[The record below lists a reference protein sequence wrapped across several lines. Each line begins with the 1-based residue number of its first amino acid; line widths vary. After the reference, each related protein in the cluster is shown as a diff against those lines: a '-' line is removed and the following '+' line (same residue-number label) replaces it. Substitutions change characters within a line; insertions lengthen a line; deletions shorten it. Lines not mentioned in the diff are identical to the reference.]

1 MNRNVCDKEYKMNVI
16 KKMLAMLVLI
26 WLLVLPALGSSGNA
40 LYEAVEKGDVSTV
53 QKLLLKSP
61 ALVNGLNEAGH
72 TPLHRAALRKQLETV
87 KLLIAKGADVNF
99 KSTCRQGA
107 TPLHFAA
114 SGGDLEVIKLLVAKG
129 AKVDGREI
137 DGETP
142 LCYAAFNGY
151 NDVVAFLLEKGAT
164 LNVKGLS
171 ERGSTPLGYAVS
183 QGKMETAKF
192 LVSKGAD
199 LLEKSADGRTLLHRA
214 AFRGNKELFQL
225 LVEKGVDVNA
235 KTDFGWAPI
244 HLACMHGNLDGAL
257 ILAKKGAKLNVKDR
271 EGRTPLYLSA
281 DRGHGK
287 LVSVL
292 LKAGADTSLKEK
304 NYGRTPLHTAAIKG
318 YGKITKLL
326 LSKDSNP
333 DAMDDRGKTPIYYAA
348 KYGNKTAAKLLKM
361 KGAKIGKLE
370 KNFGNSPLLS
380 KKLEKGQAITWY
392 LGHSGW
398 AIKTQNHFLV
408 FDYYKT
414 DKGPDEPLLANGF
427 INPEEIKDLNVTVMA
442 SHAHGDHYSPS
453 IFEWKKDVKNI
464 NYVMGFKPEKVDGYK
479 YIGPREKKKIGD
491 MKILTIESNDSGVA
505 FFVVVDGVKI
515 FHSGDHANRK
525 QDFSGPFAKEI
536 DFLAEHN
543 LKPDFFFAPISG
555 CGFGDLE
562 AVKKGVYYTVKKLS
576 PKVVFPMH
584 AIQNE
589 CRYNAFA
596 KEAKDTKLP
605 ADMCCAENRGDRFIY
620 KDKKMI

>member
-1 MNRNVCDKEYKMNVI
+1 MNVI

-26 WLLVLPALGSSGNA
+26 WLLLLPSFGSGGSGGNG
-40 LYEAVEKGDVSTV
+40 LYDAVVKGDMPTV
-53 QKLLLKSP
+53 QKLLLESP
-61 ALVNGLNEAGH
+61 KLVNLRNDAGF
-72 TPLHRAALRKQLETV
+72 TPLHLAALNKQGETV
-87 KLLIAKGADVNF
+87 KLLIAKGADLNL
-99 KSTCRQGA
+99 KSTCRQEA
-107 TPLHFAA
+107 TPLHFAVT
-114 SGGDLEVIKLLVAKG
+114 GGDLEIVKLLVAKG

-151 NDVVAFLLEKGAT
+151 NDIAAFLLEKGAAI
-164 LNVKGLS
+164 NVKGMS
-171 ERGSTPLGYAVS
+171 ESGSSPLGYAVS

-199 LLEKSADGRTLLHRA
+199 LMDISGGGRTLLHRA
-214 AFRGNKELFQL
+214 AFRGTKELFQL
-225 LVEKGVDVNA
+225 LVEKGADVNA
-235 KTDFGWAPI
+235 KTPFGWTPI
-244 HLACMHGNLDGAL
+244 HLASMHGNLDGVL
-257 ILAKKGAKLNVKDR
+257 ILAKKGAKLDLKDE
-271 EGRTPLYLSA
+271 EGRTPLFLAA
-281 DRGHGK
+281 DRGHTEV
-287 LVSVL
+287 VSLL

-304 NYGRTPLHTAAIKG
+304 NYGRAPLHSAAIKG
-318 YGKITKLL
+318 YGKIATLL
-326 LSKDSNP
+326 LSKGSDP
-333 DAMDDRGKTPIYYAA
+333 DAVDDRGKTPIYYAA
-348 KYGNKTAAKLLKM
+348 KYGNKTTAKLLKK
-361 KGAKIGKLE
+361 KGAKIGELE
-370 KNFGNSPLLS
+370 KNFGNSPLLA

-414 DKGPDEPLLANGF
+414 DKGPDEPFLANGF
-427 INPEEIKDLNVTVMA
+427 INPEEIKDLDVTVLV
-442 SHAHGDHYSPS
+442 SHAHGDHYSPA
-453 IFEWKKDVKNI
+453 IFDWKKDVKNI
-464 NYVMGFKPEKVDGYK
+464 NYVMGFEPEKVDGYK
-479 YIGPREKKKIGD
+479 YIGPREKKMIGD
-491 MKILTIESNDSGVA
+491 MKILTINSNDSGVA

-596 KEAKDTKLP
+596 KEAEDTKLP
-605 ADMCCAENRGDRFIY
+605 ANMCCAENRGDRFIY